1 MSMTDEAF
9 EAIVKQLQGQ
19 VFDDA
24 KLAYGDKGFERWRNP
39 RFNGPL
45 ADADAD
51 ASGGVKG
58 GCGDTINI
66 YLKFSGDRVDK
77 ASYTT
82 DGCGS
87 SALCGSFTA
96 ELAHGKNP
104 EELLELTPEDVL
116 NTIGTFPDEETH
128 CATLAISALQE
139 AVNNYMIHI
148 ISVAD
153 KERKKQS

>member
-9 EAIVKQLQGQ
+9 EAIVRQLQDQ
-19 VFDDA
+19 AFADA
-24 KLAYGDKGFERWRNP
+24 RRAYGEKGFERWRNP

-45 ADADAD
+45 EGSDAD

-66 YLKFSGDRVDK
+66 YLKFNGGRVEA

-96 ELAHGKNP
+96 ELAHGRNV

-116 NTIGTFPDEETH
+116 NTIGTFPEQETH

-139 AVNNYMIHI
+139 AVNNYMI
-148 ISVAD
+148 SVVAQN
-153 KERKKQS
+153 KKTEPC

>member
-9 EAIVKQLQGQ
+9 EAIVKQLQDQ
-19 VFDDA
+19 AFDDA
-24 KLAYGDKGFERWRNP
+24 RRAYGEKGFERWRNP

-45 ADADAD
+45 EDADAD
-51 ASGGVKG
+51 ASGGLKG

-66 YLKFSGDRVDK
+66 YLKFNEDRVER

-96 ELAHGKNP
+96 ELAHGKKP

-116 NTIGTFPDEETH
+116 KTIGTFPDADAH
-128 CATLAISALQE
+128 CATLAISALQD
-139 AVNNYMIHI
+139 AVNNYMI
-148 ISVAD
+148 SVVV
-153 KERKKQS
+153 KGRTRPS

>member
-1 MSMTDEAF
+1 MSMTDKAF
-9 EAIVKQLQGQ
+9 DVLVKQLQDNA
-19 VFDDA
+19 FADA
-24 KLAYGDKGFERWRNP
+24 KQAYGEKGFERWRFP
-39 RFNGPL
+39 RFHGPL

-66 YLKFSGDRVDK
+66 YLKFNGERVVK

-96 ELAHGKNP
+96 ELAHGKNV

-116 NTIGTFPDEETH
+116 NTIGTFPEEETH
-128 CATLAISALQE
+128 CATLSIVALQE
-139 AVNNYMIHI
+139 AVNNYMIT
-148 ISVAD
+148 VVD
-153 KERKKQS
+153 KEKQQS

>member
-9 EAIVKQLQGQ
+9 DAIVRQLQEQ
-19 VFDDA
+19 AFNDA
-24 KLAYGDKGFERWRNP
+24 RQAYGEKGFERWRSP

-66 YLKFSGDRVDK
+66 YLKFKEDRVEK

-96 ELAHGKNP
+96 ELAHGRNP
-104 EELLELTPEDVL
+104 EELLELTPEHVL
-116 NTIGTFPDEETH
+116 NTIGTFPEEETH
-128 CATLAISALQE
+128 CATLAISALQD
-139 AVNNYMIHI
+139 AVNNYMI
-148 ISVAD
+148 SVVEKD
-153 KERKKQS
+153 KKTHS

>member
-1 MSMTDEAF
+1 MSMTDQAF
-9 EAIVKQLQGQ
+9 EALVRQLQDNA
-19 VFDDA
+19 FEDA
-24 KLAYGDKGFERWRNP
+24 RQAYGEKGAERWKYP

-66 YLKFSGDRVDK
+66 YLKFNGGQVEK

-96 ELAHGKNP
+96 ELAIDKNV

-116 NTIGTFPDEETH
+116 NTIGTFPEAETH
-128 CATLAISALQE
+128 CATLSIVALQE
-139 AVNNYMIHI
+139 AVNNYMIN
-148 ISVAD
+148 VVG
-153 KERKKQS
+153 KEKKQS

>member
-1 MSMTDEAF
+1 MSMTDKAF
-9 EAIVKQLQGQ
+9 DAIVQQLQDQ
-19 VFDDA
+19 AFDDA
-24 KLAYGDKGFERWRNP
+24 RQAYGDKGFERWRNP

-45 ADADAD
+45 EDADAD
-51 ASGGVKG
+51 ASGGVLG
-58 GCGDTINI
+58 VCGDTINI
-66 YLKFSGDRVDK
+66 YLKFNGERVEK

-87 SALCGSFTA
+87 SGLCGSFTA

-116 NTIGTFPDEETH
+116 NTIGTFPAEETH

-139 AVNNYMIHI
+139 ALNNYMI
-148 ISVAD
+148 SVVD
-153 KERKKQS
+153 RDRSVQS